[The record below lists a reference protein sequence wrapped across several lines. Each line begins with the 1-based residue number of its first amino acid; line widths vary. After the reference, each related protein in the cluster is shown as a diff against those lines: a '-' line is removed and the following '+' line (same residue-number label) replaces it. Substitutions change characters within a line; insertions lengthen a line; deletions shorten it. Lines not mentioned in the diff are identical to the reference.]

1 MNKMNL
7 PPPFGP
13 ERKRPEFPKG
23 GEAKSDELKYYGPS
37 VLKEQKGVEE
47 EDDEYDEYES
57 KRFKEES
64 SANPFNKTNPTS
76 NLFNPEKVANPT
88 VTEQPTQPV
97 MKVVSVENAD
107 IKTLFVQPTAVRT
120 CISRQEILKHRIS
133 KEEMSQQ
140 KAFKNYAYGEPSA
153 KLYIRNL
160 AKDTT
165 SDDLLNL
172 FGCFFDSDDKAKEQ
186 AIDNSS
192 NTLGVLRS
200 ASWRDE

>member
-23 GEAKSDELKYYGPS
+23 EEAKSDELKYYGPS

-57 KRFKEES
+57 KRFKEDS
-64 SANPFNKTNPTS
+64 SANPFNKTNPTL
-76 NLFNPEKVANPT
+76 NLFNPEKP
-88 VTEQPTQPV
+88 VTSTAVEQPTQPAT
-97 MKVVSVENAD
+97 KVVSVENAD

-140 KAFKNYAYGEPSA
+140 KAFKNYTYGEPSA

-160 AKDTT
+160 SKDTT
-165 SDDLLNL
+165 ADDLLSV

-186 AIDNSS
+186 EMHGSPN
-192 NTLGVLRS
+192 VLEALKS
-200 ASWRDE
+200 ASWKDE

>member
-1 MNKMNL
+1 MVPNGNVRS
-7 PPPFGP
+7 FQRA
-13 ERKRPEFPKG
+13 E
-23 GEAKSDELKYYGPS
+23 EAKSDELKYYGPS

-97 MKVVSVENAD
+97 TKVVSVENAD

-140 KAFKNYAYGEPSA
+140 KAFKNLAYGEPRRQTIHPQLS
-153 KLYIRNL
+153 KRH
-160 AKDTT
+160 D
-165 SDDLLNL
+165 
-172 FGCFFDSDDKAKEQ
+172 FR
-186 AIDNSS
+186 
-192 NTLGVLRS
+192 RS
-200 ASWRDE
+200 AQSVWVLLRQRR